1 MVEQYGYFPAR
12 GPSSRLAALAAVKS
26 LTPTIATSPQHTT
39 WAAVA
44 AALAAGLAGG
54 ALIARRLA

>member
-1 MVEQYGYFPAR
+1 MVEQYGYFPAN
-12 GPSSRLAALAAVKS
+12 GPSSRLAALAAASSTAVPS
-26 LTPTIATSPQHTT
+26 NPLGRAPS
-39 WAAVA
+39 WAVAA